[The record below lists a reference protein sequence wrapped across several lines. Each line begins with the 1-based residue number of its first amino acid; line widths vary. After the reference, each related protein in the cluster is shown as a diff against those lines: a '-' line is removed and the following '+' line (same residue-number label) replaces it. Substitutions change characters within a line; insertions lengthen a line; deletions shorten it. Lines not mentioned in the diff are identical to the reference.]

1 MKSAFILRLL
11 ALILF
16 AAAYSVAAHAQSQ
29 TVLIVGDSLS
39 SGFGVDSDKAWV
51 ALLQSRLEAEGYGYR
66 VVNASISGDTT
77 GGGLRRLPRALAQHE
92 PDIVVLE
99 LGGNDGLRGTP
110 VDIIR
115 RNLAQMIELARERGA
130 AVILAGMQMPPNYG
144 SAYTE
149 AFAGLYRE
157 LAVDFGVALVSF
169 FLEGVAL
176 DPTFMQAD
184 GIHPN
189 EAGQPILL
197 QNVWQVLEPKLQS

>member
-1 MKSAFILRLL
+1 VKSAFIIRLV
-11 ALILF
+11 AVVVF
-16 AAAYSVAAHAQSQ
+16 AAACSAAASAQSQ

-39 SGFGVDSDKAWV
+39 SGLGVDADKSWV
-51 ALLQSRLEAEGYGYR
+51 ALLQNRLEAEGYGYR

-77 GGGLRRLPRALAQHE
+77 GGGLRRLPRALEQHD

-110 VDIIR
+110 VDIIH
-115 RNLAQMIELARERGA
+115 RNLAQMIELARDGGA

-149 AFAGLYRE
+149 AFARLYPD
-157 LAVDFGVALVSF
+157 LASHFGVGLVSF

-197 QNVWQVLEPKLQS
+197 QNVWRVLEPKLQS

>member
-1 MKSAFILRLL
+1 VKSAFIIRLV
-11 ALILF
+11 ALVLC
-16 AAAYSVAAHAQSQ
+16 AAPCSAVANAQNQ

-39 SGFGVDSDKAWV
+39 SGLGVDADKSWV
-51 ALLQSRLEAEGYGYR
+51 ALLQNRLEAEGYGYR

-77 GGGLRRLPRALAQHE
+77 GGGLRRLPRALEQHD

-110 VDIIR
+110 VDIIH
-115 RNLAQMIELARERGA
+115 RNLAQMIELAREGGA

-149 AFAGLYRE
+149 AFARLY
-157 LAVDFGVALVSF
+157 
-169 FLEGVAL
+169 
-176 DPTFMQAD
+176 
-184 GIHPN
+184 
-189 EAGQPILL
+189 LL